1 MKINLLIKF
10 LFFAVFIN
18 NLFADEY
25 ADKLDKIVNEYNN
38 LGMFSGN
45 VLVAKD
51 GNIVYEKQ
59 FGYADW
65 EKRTPV
71 TTETLFRIG
80 SLNKMFTNGMIM
92 QLEKEGKLSVNDNL
106 GKFIKLYGDERDDK
120 ITIKMLLEMKAG
132 LGDYLNDPEYM
143 QNIRNVKTVD
153 DFLAIIKNEKLL
165 FEPGTG
171 QEYSNSGY
179 VVLGGI
185 VEKVTGKSYSDNL
198 KERFIEPLSM
208 TKTHYLLMGETVPN
222 MSIGTRITFDGSKK
236 NSNFPEQTSPAGGM
250 YSTAQDLLKFDQY
263 LRKTGLISPGIRA
276 GGTQVWNSVFA
287 QLKDGYTVIINSNFG
302 QVADEIIMRFEDA
315 VKGKDYP
322 KPDIT
327 MEMKMYD
334 ILKNGGIEKLEGS
347 LKQILEANGML
358 YNDRHLN
365 FFGYELMND
374 NLLDDAIEV
383 FKLNAK
389 LFPGEPNVWDSLA
402 EAYMNKGE
410 NKLAID
416 NYKKVLELD
425 PENQNARKMLEKLG
439 VK

>member
-1 MKINLLIKF
+1 
-10 LFFAVFIN
+10 
-18 NLFADEY
+18 
-25 ADKLDKIVNEYNN
+25 
-38 LGMFSGN
+38 
-45 VLVAKD
+45 
-51 GNIVYEKQ
+51 
-59 FGYADW
+59 
-65 EKRTPV
+65 
-71 TTETLFRIG
+71 
-80 SLNKMFTNGMIM
+80 MFTNGMIM

-222 MSIGTRITFDGSKK
+222 MSIGTRISFDGSKK

-263 LRKTGLISPGIRA
+263 LRRTGLISPGIRA

-334 ILKNGGIEKLEGS
+334 ILKNGGIEKLEDS
-347 LKQILEANGML
+347 LKQILEANGMM

-389 LFPGEPNVWDSLA
+389 LFPGVPNVWDSLA
-402 EAYMNKGE
+402 EAYMNAGK
-410 NKLAID
+410 KDLAIA
-416 NYKKVLELD
+416 NYKKVLELA
-425 PENQNARKMLEKLG
+425 PNNPNAKKMLQQLQK
-439 VK
+439 

>member
-18 NLFADEY
+18 NLMADEY

-51 GNIVYEKQ
+51 GNIIYEKQ
-59 FGYADW
+59 FGCADW
-65 EKRTPV
+65 EKKTPV
-71 TTETLFRIG
+71 TPETLFRIG
-80 SLNKMFTNGMIM
+80 SLNKMFTHTMIK
-92 QLEKEGKLSVNDNL
+92 QLEKENKLSLDDPL
-106 GKFIKLYGDERDDK
+106 SKYLDLYPKETGDK
-120 ITIKMLLEMKAG
+120 ITIKMLIEMKAG
-132 LGDYLNDPEYM
+132 LGDYLMNPAFN
-143 QNIRNVKTVD
+143 QNRGKFKTVN
-153 DFLAIIKNEKLL
+153 DFLEIIKDEPLL
-165 FEPGTG
+165 FEPGTA

-185 VEKVTGKSYSDNL
+185 IEKVTGKSYVDNL
-198 KERFIEPLSM
+198 KERLINPLDM
-208 TKTHYLLMGETVPN
+208 NNTHYLLIGETVPN
-222 MSIGTRITFDGSKK
+222 MASGTRITFSGSKI
-236 NSNFPEQTSPAGGM
+236 NSPFLEQPSPAGGM
-250 YSTAQDLLKFDQY
+250 FSNARDLLKLDQY
-263 LRKTGLISPGIRA
+263 LRQTGLIGAGIRA
-276 GGTQVWNSVFA
+276 GGTPVWNSVFA
-287 QLKDGYTVIINSNFG
+287 QMKDGYTVIINSNFG
-302 QVADEIIMRFEDA
+302 QVADEIIMRFENA
-315 VKGKDYP
+315 VNGKDYP
-322 KPDIT
+322 KPDVT

-334 ILKNGGIEKLEGS
+334 ILKNGGIVKLESS

-389 LFPGEPNVWDSLA
+389 LFPVEPNVWDSLA

-410 NKLAID
+410 NELAIA
-416 NYKKVLELD
+416 NYKKVLELA
-425 PENQNARKMLEKLG
+425 PNNPNAKKMLEKLEL
-439 VK
+439 K

>member
-1 MKINLLIKF
+1 MKLNLLIKF

-45 VLVAKD
+45 MLVAKD

-65 EKRTPV
+65 EKKTPV

-222 MSIGTRITFDGSKK
+222 MSIGTRISFDGSKK

-327 MEMKMYD
+327 IEMKMYD

-389 LFPGEPNVWDSLA
+389 LFPGVPNVWDSLA

>member
-18 NLFADEY
+18 NLMADEY

-38 LGMFSGN
+38 LGLFSGN

-51 GNIVYEKQ
+51 GNIIYEKQ
-59 FGYADW
+59 FGCADW
-65 EKRTPV
+65 EKKTPV
-71 TTETLFRIG
+71 TPETLFRIG
-80 SLNKMFTNGMIM
+80 SLNKMFTHTMIK
-92 QLEKEGKLSVNDNL
+92 QLEKENKLSLDDPL
-106 GKFIKLYGDERDDK
+106 SKYLDLYPKETGDK
-120 ITIKMLLEMKAG
+120 ITIKMLIEMKAG
-132 LGDYLNDPEYM
+132 LGDYLMNPAFN
-143 QNIRNVKTVD
+143 QNRGKFKTVN
-153 DFLAIIKNEKLL
+153 DFLEIIKDEPLL
-165 FEPGTG
+165 FEPGTA

-185 VEKVTGKSYSDNL
+185 IEKVTGKSYVDNL
-198 KERFIEPLSM
+198 KERLINPLDM
-208 TKTHYLLMGETVPN
+208 NNTHYLLIGETVPN
-222 MSIGTRITFDGSKK
+222 MASGTRITFSGSKI
-236 NSNFPEQTSPAGGM
+236 NSPFLEQPSPAGGM
-250 YSTAQDLLKFDQY
+250 FSNARDLLKLDQY
-263 LRKTGLISPGIRA
+263 LRQTGLIGAGIRA
-276 GGTQVWNSVFA
+276 GGTPVWNSVFA
-287 QLKDGYTVIINSNFG
+287 QMKDGYTVIINSNFG
-302 QVADEIIMRFEDA
+302 QVADEIIMRFENA
-315 VKGKDYP
+315 VNGKDYP
-322 KPDIT
+322 KPDVT

-334 ILKNGGIEKLEGS
+334 ILKNGGIVKLESS

-410 NKLAID
+410 NELAIA
-416 NYKKVLELD
+416 NYKKVLELA
-425 PENQNARKMLEKLG
+425 PNNPNAKKMLEKLEL
-439 VK
+439 K

>member
-1 MKINLLIKF
+1 MKLNLLIKF

-18 NLFADEY
+18 NIIADEY

-65 EKRTPV
+65 EKKTPV

-120 ITIKMLLEMKAG
+120 INIKMLLEMKAG

-143 QNIRNVKTVD
+143 QNIRNVKTVN

-222 MSIGTRITFDGSKK
+222 MSIGTRISFDGSKK

-263 LRKTGLISPGIRA
+263 LRRTGLISPGIRA

-334 ILKNGGIEKLEGS
+334 ILKNGGIEKLEDS

-389 LFPGEPNVWDSLA
+389 LFPGVPNVWDSLA

-425 PENQNARKMLEKLG
+425 PENQNTRKMLEKLG

>member
-1 MKINLLIKF
+1 MKLNLLIKF

-45 VLVAKD
+45 MLVAKD

-65 EKRTPV
+65 EKKTPV

-327 MEMKMYD
+327 IEMKMYD

-402 EAYMNKGE
+402 EAYMNAGK
-410 NKLAID
+410 KDLAIA
-416 NYKKVLELD
+416 NYKKVLELA
-425 PENQNARKMLEKLG
+425 PNNPNAKKMLQQLQK
-439 VK
+439 

>member
-18 NLFADEY
+18 NLMADEY

-51 GNIVYEKQ
+51 GNIIYEKQ
-59 FGYADW
+59 FGCADW
-65 EKRTPV
+65 EKKTPV
-71 TTETLFRIG
+71 TPETLFRIG
-80 SLNKMFTNGMIM
+80 SLNKMFTHTMIK
-92 QLEKEGKLSVNDNL
+92 QLEKENKLSLDDPL
-106 GKFIKLYGDERDDK
+106 SKYLDLYPKETGDK
-120 ITIKMLLEMKAG
+120 ITIKMLIEMKAG
-132 LGDYLNDPEYM
+132 LGDYLMNPAFN
-143 QNIRNVKTVD
+143 QNRGKFKTVN
-153 DFLAIIKNEKLL
+153 DFLEIIKDEPLL
-165 FEPGTG
+165 FEPGTA

-185 VEKVTGKSYSDNL
+185 IEKVTGKSYVDNL
-198 KERFIEPLSM
+198 KERLINPLDM
-208 TKTHYLLMGETVPN
+208 NNTHYLLIGETVPN
-222 MSIGTRITFDGSKK
+222 MASGTRITFSGNKV
-236 NSNFPEQTSPAGGM
+236 NTPFTEQPSPAGGM
-250 YSTAQDLLKFDQY
+250 FSNARDLLKLDQY
-263 LRKTGLISPGIRA
+263 LRQTGLIGAGIRA
-276 GGTQVWNSVFA
+276 GGTPVWNSVFA
-287 QLKDGYTVIINSNFG
+287 QMKDGYTVIINSNFG
-302 QVADEIIMRFEDA
+302 QVADEIIMRFENA
-315 VKGKDYP
+315 VNGKDYP
-322 KPDIT
+322 KPDVT

-334 ILKNGGIEKLEGS
+334 ILKNGGIVKLESS
-347 LKQILEANGML
+347 LKQILETNGML

-410 NKLAID
+410 NELAIA
-416 NYKKVLELD
+416 NYKKVLELA
-425 PENQNARKMLEKLG
+425 PNNPNAKKMLEKLG
-439 VK
+439 SK

>member
-1 MKINLLIKF
+1 MKINFLIIILF
-10 LFFAVFIN
+10 LAVLVNIS
-18 NLFADEY
+18 LADDN

-51 GNIVYEKQ
+51 GNIIYEKQ

-65 EKRTPV
+65 EKKTPV

-80 SLNKMFTNGMIM
+80 SLNKMFTHTMIK
-92 QLEKEGKLSVNDNL
+92 QLEKENKLSLDDPL
-106 GKFIKLYGDERDDK
+106 SKYLDLYPKETGDK

-132 LGDYLNDPEYM
+132 LGDYLMNPAFN
-143 QNIRNVKTVD
+143 QNRDKFKTVN
-153 DFLAIIKNEKLL
+153 DFLELIKNEPLL

-171 QEYSNSGY
+171 REYSNSGY

-185 VEKVTGKSYSDNL
+185 IEKVTGKSYVDNL
-198 KERFIEPLSM
+198 KERLITPLGLSN
-208 TKTHYLLMGETVPN
+208 THYLLLGETVPN
-222 MSIGTRITFDGSKK
+222 MANGTRITFSGNKV
-236 NSNFPEQTSPAGGM
+236 NSPVMEQTSPAGGM
-250 YSTAQDLLKFDQY
+250 FSNAHDLLKLDQY
-263 LRKTGLISPGIRA
+263 LRQTGLLGQAIRA
-276 GGTQVWNSVFA
+276 GGTQVWNSVLA
-287 QLKDGYTVIINSNFG
+287 QMKDGYTVIINSNFG
-302 QVADEIIMRFEDA
+302 EVADEIIMRYEDA
-315 VKGKDYP
+315 LNGKDYP
-322 KPDIT
+322 KPDVN
-327 MEMKMYD
+327 MEMKMYA
-334 ILKNGGIEKLEGS
+334 ILKSGGIEKLESS
-347 LKQILEANGML
+347 LKQIFESHGLL
-358 YNDRHLN
+358 YKDKHLN

-389 LFPGEPNVWDSLA
+389 LFPGNPNVWDSLA

-425 PENQNARKMLEKLG
+425 PENQNARKMLEKL
-439 VK
+439 KSK

>member
-1 MKINLLIKF
+1 MNLNLLIKI
-10 LFFAVFIN
+10 LLFAVFMN
-18 NLFADEY
+18 NIFADEN
-25 ADKLDKIVNEYNN
+25 AEKLDKIVNDYND
-38 LGMFSGN
+38 LGLFSGN

-51 GNIVYEKQ
+51 GIIIYEKQ

-65 EKRTPV
+65 EKKTPV

-80 SLNKMFTNGMIM
+80 SLNKVFTHTMIK
-92 QLEKEGKLSVNDNL
+92 QLEKENKLSIEDPL
-106 GKFIKLYGDERDDK
+106 SKYLDIYPKETGDK
-120 ITIKMLLEMKAG
+120 ITIKMLIEMKAG
-132 LGDYLNDPEYM
+132 LGDYLMNPEFN
-143 QNIRNVKTVD
+143 QSRNKFKTVN
-153 DFLAIIKNEKLL
+153 DFLELIKNEPLL
-165 FEPGTG
+165 FEPGTA

-185 VEKVTGKSYSDNL
+185 IEKVTGKSYVENL
-198 KERFIEPLSM
+198 KERLITPLGM
-208 TKTHYLLMGETVPN
+208 NNTHYLLIGETVEN
-222 MSIGTRITFDGSKK
+222 MASGTRITFSGDKV
-236 NSNFPEQTSPAGGM
+236 NSPFMEQPSPAGGM
-250 YSTAQDLLKFDQY
+250 FSNAHDLLKLDQY
-263 LRKTGLISPGIRA
+263 LRQTGLLGQAIRA

-315 VKGKDYP
+315 LNGKDYP
-322 KPDIT
+322 KPEVN

-389 LFPGEPNVWDSLA
+389 LFPGVPNVWDSLA

-416 NYKKVLELD
+416 NYKKVLELA
-425 PENQNARKMLEKLG
+425 PENQNARKMLEKLES
-439 VK
+439 K